1 MPAAKT
7 SGQTGGMPLNSTRV
21 VPSNKSK
28 LIDSKMSSL
37 RREQDSTAASNNHNH
52 RFPMSPDEAFK
63 AFSPYMWEI
72 EKKEIFSK
80 VFDPKKK
87 EEVYEFPQIYFFP
100 VEERKKQKNLGQHSK
115 DSGAQSDMGIT
126 NE

>member
-1 MPAAKT
+1 MNGNQAGPNAPGSLYANSSNNNSSSMPAAKT

-52 RFPMSPDEAFK
+52 RFPMTPDEAFK

-87 EEVYEFPQIYFFP
+87 EEVYEFP
-100 VEERKKQKNLGQHSK
+100 
-115 DSGAQSDMGIT
+115 
-126 NE
+126 